1 MSRHLPGRQV
11 LPEDRG
17 MRRPLLI
24 LTAITFLTCIATR
37 MSAVALP
44 LMALSET
51 GQAWATGLVGGV
63 AGLPLLTVGWWGR
76 TLRDRLT
83 CGRDLAV
90 VTLLQAVGLAVLPV
104 AALMG
109 QLDALALCA
118 SGLVTGLA
126 GALLAPAQRAL
137 VSDFADADA
146 HGSGRSSAARWLA
159 WQDLA
164 QRVSMIFAPPAGA
177 WLVVTWGAEQ
187 LLWCEA
193 AVVLAGA
200 AAMLAVPGASTPPT
214 AAPRSGARIDGAAER
229 DASSPAVSATAVL
242 RARPQVAAGILMAG
256 VGGIC
261 WFGFT
266 LGLAVLGVELGM
278 PGALVAAGMS
288 GYGTASVA
296 TSFLAPVVINHVPR
310 MATMALSWAVLGAA
324 FVALSVAAPNLVL
337 VTVVSAVGGAAM
349 PWGIAALN
357 ALISEQTTGIE
368 RRVAFTAETVMHSG
382 GISLGLLVGGAV
394 IGWAGAGPV
403 LAATGAVQVLAAAAG
418 LLLGRRAFSRE
429 HQRTREGVDDA
440 ARTTAQVDR
449 GRVLGWTETGVT
461 QARHLDKRDHVAH
474 RLRGGSPV
482 PRSGSRR

>member
-1 MSRHLPGRQV
+1 
-11 LPEDRG
+11 

-24 LTAITFLTCIATR
+24 LTTITFLTCIATR

-44 LMALSET
+44 LMALNET

-76 TLRDRLT
+76 SLRDRLT
-83 CGRDLAV
+83 CGRALAV
-90 VTLLQAVGLAVLPV
+90 VMLLQAVRLAVVPV

-109 QLDALALCA
+109 QVGALALCA
-118 SGLVTGLA
+118 SGLLTGAA

-137 VSDFADADA
+137 VSDFADADD
-146 HGSGRSSAARWLA
+146 HGSGSSSAARWLA

-164 QRVSMIFAPPAGA
+164 QRVSMIFGPPAGA
-177 WLVVTWGAEQ
+177 WLVVTCGAEQ

-193 AVVLAGA
+193 AVVLVGA
-200 AAMLAVPGASTPPT
+200 AAVLAVPDTSTPPT
-214 AAPRSGARIDGAAER
+214 ATPRAGAQIGCVAER
-229 DASSPAVSATAVL
+229 DASGPAVAAIVVL

-296 TSFLAPVVINHVPR
+296 TSFLAPVVINRVPR

-337 VTVVSAVGGAAM
+337 ITVVAAVGGAAM
-349 PWGIAALN
+349 PWGIAALS

-382 GISLGLLVGGAV
+382 EISVGLLAGGTV

-403 LAATGAVQVLAAAAG
+403 LAATGAVQVLAAAVG
-418 LLLGRRAFSRE
+418 LLLGRRAFSQE
-429 HQRTREGVDDA
+429 H
-440 ARTTAQVDR
+440 
-449 GRVLGWTETGVT
+449 
-461 QARHLDKRDHVAH
+461 
-474 RLRGGSPV
+474 
-482 PRSGSRR
+482 